1 MCRDML
7 WQLTMRFILSKKV
20 RKQSPIKI
28 LGGDSICSSSS
39 PKKADYPIMGIA
51 NIAGA
56 GMLFTVRNT
65 KIAKEYS
72 ANSTVV
78 LECIGLDNTSPFNII
93 FDFGDS
99 AEDFCYPWSFTLKA
113 SDMMVTASFRDKDGI
128 KLVSEDPDYKEVFKV
143 LQAKYKEHYNIK

>member
-1 MCRDML
+1 
-7 WQLTMRFILSKKV
+7 
-20 RKQSPIKI
+20 
-28 LGGDSICSSSS
+28 
-39 PKKADYPIMGIA
+39 MGIA

-113 SDMMVTASFRDKDGI
+113 PDMMVTASFRDKDEI
-128 KLVSEDPDYKEVFKV
+128 KLVSEDTDYKEVFKV